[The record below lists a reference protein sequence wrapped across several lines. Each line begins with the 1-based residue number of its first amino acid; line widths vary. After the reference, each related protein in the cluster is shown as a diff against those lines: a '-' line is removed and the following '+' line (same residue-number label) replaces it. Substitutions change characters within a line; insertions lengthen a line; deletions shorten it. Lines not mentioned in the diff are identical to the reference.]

1 MLEKFQLIED
11 KYEALTHK
19 LCDQEVLNN
28 PNTYKE
34 VAKERAGM
42 EEVYNKIKEYRRFI
56 KEREESE
63 NLLKTEKDA
72 EMLEYLKK
80 EVGNLKSAEETL
92 GKEITVLLTPK
103 DPMEGKNTIMEIRSG
118 AGGDEAALFAGELY
132 RMYVKYAEGKGWKV
146 ETLSGNV
153 TDLGGV
159 KEIVFSVKGENVY
172 SFLQFESGVHRVQ
185 RVPLTESGGRVHTS
199 TITVAVLPEAEE
211 FDVEIR
217 PEDLKIDTYRASGA
231 GGQHVNKT
239 ESAIRITHVP
249 TGVIVACQE
258 ERSQHQNREKA
269 MRILRSKILE
279 EKIRT
284 QEKEIAASRKT
295 QVGTGDRSEKI
306 RTYNFPQSRITDH
319 RIGVSVHNVEDV
331 LNGKLDV
338 LIEALRNYSQELKL
352 KAIT

>member
-11 KYEALTHK
+11 KYDALTHK

-42 EEVYNKIKEYRRFI
+42 EEVYNKIKEYKRFL

-63 NLLKTEKDA
+63 NLLKTEKDQ
-72 EMLEYLKK
+72 EMIEYLKI
-80 EVGNLKSAEETL
+80 EVGNLKSSEETL
-92 GKEITVLLTPK
+92 EKKITMLLTPK

-132 RMYVKYAEGKGWKV
+132 RMYVKYAEGKGWRT

-159 KEIVFSVKGENVY
+159 KEIVFSIKGENVY

-217 PEDLKIDTYRASGA
+217 SEDLKVDTYRSSGA

-249 TGVIVACQE
+249 SGVIVACQE

-269 MRILRSKILE
+269 MRILRSKLLE
-279 EKIRT
+279 EKIRQ
-284 QEKEIAASRKT
+284 QEKMIAASRKT

-319 RIGVSVHNVEDV
+319 RIGLSVHNVEEV

-338 LIEALRNYSQELKL
+338 IVEALRNYSQELKL